1 MEKIFKSSDERMY
14 SKGNGYVIG
23 GDNPDYLVG
32 RLLTIIESIGLQDGQ
47 EKAVKS
53 LIRSEVYGQL
63 ETTVHIDGS
72 LRTLIH
78 EFTEWR
84 DTQPILAETGISSN
98 FKDGDYSLSFKSI

>member
-53 LIRSEVYGQL
+53 SVIQSTYVKRQ
-63 ETTVHIDGS
+63 HN
-72 LRTLIH
+72 R
-78 EFTEWR
+78 F
-84 DTQPILAETGISSN
+84 
-98 FKDGDYSLSFKSI
+98 